1 MAMIVFPRRHI
12 PVVAVFVATLV
23 VQLGC
28 SPAPSSSVARQETAV
43 IVSTQLVTSTDRP
56 EVFEVGGTVQARTI
70 AVLTS
75 RIVAPVVDIKV
86 APGDRVRGG
95 DVLVTLDGRDLVAA
109 ARRARAGAQ
118 ASERAL
124 EAATADEKAA
134 QASLRL
140 ARATHDRVATLAT
153 KRSAT
158 PQELDEAA
166 ATLAAAEARAAGA
179 AARALEAASALE
191 SARETGETASATES
205 FTRIV
210 APFDGLITEKRV
222 ETGNMA
228 MPGTPLVVVEDTRGF
243 RLDVRVDESRARDIA
258 TGASV
263 PVVIDG
269 SPSAAD
275 APVDGTVSEVARALD
290 NSTHTVLVKIALADR
305 PWLRSG
311 MFGRARFTGRV
322 RPVLIV
328 PPEAVIRR
336 GQVATV
342 FTVEHDVARLRMVN
356 LVGTEVVSGLSAGE
370 VVIVRPPTSL
380 VDGQRVRMGGR

>member
-1 MAMIVFPRRHI
+1 MAMSVFPRRNI
-12 PVVAVFVATLV
+12 SVVAFLVAAV
-23 VQLGC
+23 VQLAC
-28 SPAPSSSVARQETAV
+28 SPAPGSSVARQDAAV
-43 IVSTQLVTSTDRP
+43 TVSTQAVTSADQP
-56 EVFEVGGTVQARTI
+56 EVFEAGGTVQARTT

-75 RIVAPVVDIKV
+75 RIVAPVLDIKV
-86 APGDRVRGG
+86 APGDRVRAG

-109 ARRARAGAQ
+109 ARRAHAGAQ
-118 ASERAL
+118 ASERAV

-140 ARATHDRVATLAT
+140 ARATHDRVATLAA

-158 PQELDEAA
+158 PQELDEAV

-179 AARALEAASALE
+179 AARALEASSALE

-269 SPSAAD
+269 SPAATD
-275 APVDGTVSEVARALD
+275 TPLDGTVSEVARAVD

-311 MFGRARFTGRV
+311 KFGRARFTGRV

-356 LVGTEVVSGLSAGE
+356 LVGTEVVGGLSAGE
-370 VVIVRPPTSL
+370 VVIVRPPASL
-380 VDGQRVRMGGR
+380 VDGQRVRLGGR